1 MIACLLAKEGR
12 SILEKPDPKCKLIP
26 GKIPSFNLIK
36 LFSGEIMM
44 NPWVKCIAVLDRTSR
59 KSARRRGNPS
69 NGGRVRAARPI
80 YAAVLIG
87 LATLGGCTD
96 FQRRPEIDPDAY
108 APPAMAH
115 EWAPHPQRA
124 ASFDLADELGPIAQQ
139 PAAESGKKY
148 SLPDLV
154 ELALSRNPETR
165 RTWYEARGAAAEM
178 GRAQA
183 PYYPLLSVDSEDGY
197 RRIAD
202 LVPKHW
208 GIQKSWQSRNLLTVN
223 YLLLDFGRRDAAART
238 AQEELLAA
246 NFLFNQK
253 VQEVVF
259 NVERAFYTLDA
270 AKADVSSAQAIVTM
284 AQADRAAAHK
294 RLGVGLA
301 TKPQVLLSEQRE
313 AQAEYELQNARL
325 AVSDAQ
331 ARLAVAVGVEANAT
345 PDIQSLEGQP
355 IPKAFARNVDELITL
370 ALHQRPD
377 LAARVAALR
386 ASQAQIDAAQ
396 ATLYPT
402 LDASAYYGFHGF
414 NYNLSNPP
422 TLTYYSGVPEY
433 AALVT
438 LKWDLFTGFERL
450 NSIRKAQADS
460 EASRAELRVEELDLV
475 GEVWSAYFTFTTAL
489 RKYDY
494 AVALLKASQ
503 SAYDSNLRSYQHG
516 LASILDLL
524 SSERDLAG
532 ARYALIQSKAEV
544 LISAA
549 SLSYAI
555 GAVPDQARP

>member
-1 MIACLLAKEGR
+1 VQANPTQNSVAQ
-12 SILEKPDPKCKLIP
+12 LI
-26 GKIPSFNLIK
+26 I
-36 LFSGEIMM
+36 GEFIM
-44 NPWVKCIAVLDRTSR
+44 NPSVKSLAAAAQATRQSSR
-59 KSARRRGNPS
+59 RLGQRSRRRPS
-69 NGGRVRAARPI
+69 RPALPLCAALLI
-80 YAAVLIG
+80 VAA
-87 LATLGGCTD
+87 ALGGCAGME
-96 FQRRPEIDPDAY
+96 QRPEIDPDAY
-108 APPAMAH
+108 APPAMAK

-124 ASFDLADELGPIAQQ
+124 ASFDLAEELGPIAQQ
-139 PAAESGKKY
+139 PAAEPGKKY

-154 ELALSRNPETR
+154 ELALRLNPETR
-165 RTWYEARGAAAEM
+165 RTWYDARAAAAEL
-178 GRAQA
+178 GRAQG
-183 PYYPLLSVDSEDGY
+183 PYYPLLSLDSEDGY

-208 GIQKSWQSRNLLTVN
+208 GIQKSWQSRNLLSVN
-223 YLLLDFGRRDAAART
+223 YLLLDFGRRDAAARS
-238 AQEELLAA
+238 AREELLAA
-246 NFLFNQK
+246 DFLFNQK
-253 VQEVVF
+253 VQQVVF
-259 NVERAFYTLDA
+259 DVERAYYTLDA
-270 AKADVSSAQAIVTM
+270 AKADVSSAQAIVKM
-284 AQADRAAAHK
+284 AQADRAAARK
-294 RLGVGLA
+294 RLDVGLA

-331 ARLAVAVGVEANAT
+331 ARLAVAAGVEANAA
-345 PDIQSLEGQP
+345 PDIESLQGQP
-355 IPKAFARNVDELITL
+355 IPKALGRSVDELIGE

-386 ASQAQIDAAQ
+386 AAKAQVDAAQ

-438 LKWDLFTGFERL
+438 LKWDIFTGFERL
-450 NSIRKAQADS
+450 NSIRKAQAQN

-494 AVALLKASQ
+494 AMALLKASQ

-532 ARYALIQSKAEV
+532 ASYALIQSKAEV

-555 GAVPDQARP
+555 GAVPEQARP